1 MNNIY
6 RHYATIIAL
15 IAITTLLTGC
25 GGTKVLKEPQPVQLE
40 NPLAVT
46 ADARMTATLDWV
58 IVRDGPGTWA
68 RNADWDEY
76 LLRVRNHS
84 DRTLSI
90 VEITVI
96 DSLQTRVGPRSGRK
110 QLVKGSKATA
120 RRYRDS
126 GLPVKAGRGATTLI
140 VAGTAVTAVGVA
152 TAYAAAPAAIL
163 SGTTSATAAGTA
175 MSGLVLLGP
184 AIAVGG
190 IMRAANNSAVN
201 TEIEKRQTIL
211 PLDVPP
217 GQESSLDVFFPL
229 APSPVMIELVYADDA
244 GRRHTVT
251 IDTSA
256 TLDGLHLE
264 EAAEQ
269 T

>member
-1 MNNIY
+1 MNNNF
-6 RHYATIIAL
+6 RQYATIITM
-15 IAITTLLTGC
+15 IAVSSVLTGC
-25 GGTKVLKEPQPVQLE
+25 GGTKVLKEPQPVELE
-40 NPLAVT
+40 SPLAVT

-68 RNADWDEY
+68 KNADWDEY

-84 DRTLSI
+84 DEPLSI
-90 VEITVI
+90 VKLTVV
-96 DSLQTRVGPRSGRK
+96 DSLQTRIESRLGRK
-110 QLVKGSKATA
+110 QLVKGSKETA
-120 RRYRDS
+120 RRYRES
-126 GLPVKAGRGATTLI
+126 GLQVKAGRGATTLI

-256 TLDGLHLE
+256 TLHGLHFE
-264 EAAEQ
+264 ETAEQ

>member
-1 MNNIY
+1 MTNIN
-6 RHYATIIAL
+6 RHYSMIVAL
-15 IAITTLLTGC
+15 FAVLSLLTGC
-25 GGTKVLKEPQPVQLE
+25 AGTQVLQEPQPVELKQA
-40 NPLAVT
+40 LAETVE
-46 ADARMTATLDWV
+46 ARVTATLDWV

-96 DSLQTRVGPRSGRK
+96 DSLQTRVGLRSGRK
-110 QLVKGSKATA
+110 QLVKGSRATA

-126 GLPVKAGRGATTLI
+126 GLQVKAGRGAATMI
-140 VAGTAVTAVGVA
+140 VAGTAATAVGVA
-152 TAYAAAPAAIL
+152 SAYAAAYGAIL
-163 SGTTSATAAGTA
+163 SGSSVGTAGTVA
-175 MSGLVLLGP
+175 SGLIVLGP
-184 AIAVGG
+184 VLAVGG
-190 IMRAANNSAVN
+190 IIRGANNIAVN
-201 TEIEKRQTIL
+201 NEIEKRQTIL

-217 GQESSLDVFFPL
+217 GQELSLDVFFPL

-251 IDTSA
+251 IDTRA
-256 TLDGLHLE
+256 VLDGLHFDETVEL
-264 EAAEQ
+264 

>member
-1 MNNIY
+1 MNNNFRQY
-6 RHYATIIAL
+6 VTIIAM
-15 IAITTLLTGC
+15 IVVSSVLTGC

-58 IVRDGPGTWA
+58 IVRAGPGTWA
-68 RNADWDEY
+68 KNADWDEY

-84 DRTLSI
+84 DRTLRI
-90 VEITVI
+90 VGLTVV
-96 DSLQTRVGPRSGRK
+96 DSLQTRIESG
-110 QLVKGSKATA
+110 
-120 RRYRDS
+120 
-126 GLPVKAGRGATTLI
+126 
-140 VAGTAVTAVGVA
+140 
-152 TAYAAAPAAIL
+152 AIL
-163 SGTTSATAAGTA
+163 SGSTSTTAAGTA
-175 MSGLVLLGP
+175 MSGLVFLGP

-201 TEIEKRQTIL
+201 TEMEKRQTIL

-217 GQESSLDVFFPL
+217 GQELSLDVFFPL

-244 GRRHTVT
+244 GRRHTVA
-251 IDTSA
+251 IDTRA
-256 TLDGLHLE
+256 VLDGLHFDE
-264 EAAEQ
+264 NVEQ